1 MIATTAANAKT
12 YKDNSALK
20 NQLYYYRVCAKNN
33 VGLSAYSNVAVTGT
47 PTPTPTPPNQ
57 PPVANA
63 GSANAGPA
71 LAIALSDPA
80 PLNGS
85 ATDDGFPNPPGA
97 LTYGWT
103 AVSGP
108 GTVTF
113 ANANAASTTATFSSA
128 GSYTL
133 RLTASDSA
141 LSGSADLPLLVG
153 GPLPSPWSDQD
164 IGAVGTQGRGSFLT
178 GTFIERGSG
187 ADIGGSADAFH
198 YIYQPLNGNGTII
211 ARIVTQYNSDPSAK
225 AGVMIRETLTAGSK
239 YAAVVITPSTGI
251 SFQRRTATNG
261 TTANTTATGTQ
272 LVAPYWLKLTRTGNS
287 LASYYSSDGLTWTS
301 GGSSSVSMGSSV
313 FIGLAV
319 TSHSA
324 FNSTATIDQ
333 VNLPPIANAG
343 PDQSITVPANTV
355 SLNGSATDDGQPNG
369 TITYSWKKV
378 SGSGTVTF
386 GNTSQAVTTAQFS
399 AAGTYT
405 LRLKADDGQLSATDD
420 VVITVNPAAAGS
432 TIRINSGG
440 SSYTDSSGQVWSAD
454 AYFTGG
460 TAASYTAT
468 VSGTS
473 DPTLYQ
479 SERFAKTLTYNI
491 PVANGTYDVTLAFS
505 EMVFNAAGQRVFNV
519 TIEGQPVL
527 QNFDIWALVG
537 KNAALQRTFTT
548 VVTDGTLNIV
558 GKGTVNNAKV
568 SAIQIAPSG
577 APTPT
582 PTPTP

>member
-1 MIATTAANAKT
+1 
-12 YKDNSALK
+12 
-20 NQLYYYRVCAKNN
+20 
-33 VGLSAYSNVAVTGT
+33 
-47 PTPTPTPPNQ
+47 
-57 PPVANA
+57 
-63 GSANAGPA
+63 
-71 LAIALSDPA
+71 
-80 PLNGS
+80 
-85 ATDDGFPNPPGA
+85 
-97 LTYGWT
+97 
-103 AVSGP
+103 
-108 GTVTF
+108 
-113 ANANAASTTATFSSA
+113 
-128 GSYTL
+128 
-133 RLTASDSA
+133 
-141 LSGSADLPLLVG
+141 
-153 GPLPSPWSDQD
+153 
-164 IGAVGTQGRGSFLT
+164 
-178 GTFIERGSG
+178 
-187 ADIGGSADAFH
+187 
-198 YIYQPLNGNGTII
+198 
-211 ARIVTQYNSDPSAK
+211 
-225 AGVMIRETLTAGSK
+225 
-239 YAAVVITPSTGI
+239 VVITPSTGI

-261 TTANTTATGTQ
+261 TTANTTATGPQ
-272 LVAPYWLKLTRTGNS
+272 LVVPYWLKLTRTGNS
-287 LASYYSSDGLTWTS
+287 LASYYSGDGVTWTS
-301 GGSSSVSMGSSV
+301 AGNNNVAMGSGV

-343 PDQSITVPANTV
+343 PDQSIIVPANTV
-355 SLNGSATDDGQPNG
+355 TLNGSATDDGQPNG
-369 TITYSWKKV
+369 SITYNWKKV

-527 QNFDIWALVG
+527 QDFDIWALVG

-548 VVTDGTLNIV
+548 VVTDATLNIV
-558 GKGTVNNAKV
+558 GNGTVNNAKL